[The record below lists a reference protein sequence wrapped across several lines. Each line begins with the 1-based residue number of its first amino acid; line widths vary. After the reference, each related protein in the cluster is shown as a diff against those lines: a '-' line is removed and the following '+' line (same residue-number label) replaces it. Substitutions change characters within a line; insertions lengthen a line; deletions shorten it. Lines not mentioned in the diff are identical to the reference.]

1 MEKLQLKYDTNACPV
16 SHCVECGS
24 INVSFDDS
32 RGEVICDE
40 CGLVIEEHMID
51 RGPEWRSY
59 TTEERNKRCR
69 VGSPVNYAIHDKG
82 LSTTLGYENRDA
94 KGRLFTPRRRTEIY
108 RLRKWQRRL
117 RIRNCRERTLV
128 QALGELDR
136 LSSQLDVPRSTKEE
150 AAIIYHKAWGTKM
163 GRGISVEVV
172 VAAVLYAACRI
183 RKNPRTLDEIAIKA
197 RISKKMLG
205 QWFRRLIKMI
215 DLSIPLSTPLD
226 FISRFSNELKLSE
239 KVSRTAIEILG
250 NAKEEG
256 ITTGKTPT
264 GLAAAALYIAGELED
279 ERRTK
284 REIAKVGQITEVT
297 VRNRCKD
304 LVENLEIDF
313 EA

>member
-1 MEKLQLKYDTNACPV
+1 
-16 SHCVECGS
+16 
-24 INVSFDDS
+24 
-32 RGEVICDE
+32 
-40 CGLVIEEHMID
+40 
-51 RGPEWRSY
+51 
-59 TTEERNKRCR
+59 
-69 VGSPVNYAIHDKG
+69 
-82 LSTTLGYENRDA
+82 
-94 KGRLFTPRRRTEIY
+94 
-108 RLRKWQRRL
+108 
-117 RIRNCRERTLV
+117 
-128 QALGELDR
+128 
-136 LSSQLDVPRSTKEE
+136 
-150 AAIIYHKAWGTKM
+150 M

-183 RKNPRTLDEIAIKA
+183 RKNSRTLDEIAIKA

-239 KVSRTAIEILG
+239 KVARRAIEILG

-264 GLAAAALYIAGELED
+264 GLAAAALYIAGGLEA

-284 REIAKVGQITEVT
+284 REIAKVGQITEAT
-297 VRNRCKD
+297 VRSRSKD